1 MLKAFVLFICIM
13 GHTVMWESCGGHE
26 LSRDVGSEDQLCAIA
41 CYEPDNS
48 HTVTYIVIEI
58 KNCLL
63 K

>member
-13 GHTVMWESCGGHE
+13 GHTVMWGSCVVQGC
-26 LSRDVGSEDQLCAIA
+26 RSEDQLCAIA